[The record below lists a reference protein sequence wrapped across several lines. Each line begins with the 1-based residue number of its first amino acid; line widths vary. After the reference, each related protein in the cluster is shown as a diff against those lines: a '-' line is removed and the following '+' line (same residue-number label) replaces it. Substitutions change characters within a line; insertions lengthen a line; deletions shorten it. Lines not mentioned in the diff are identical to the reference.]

1 MNSTPDNESLGFIL
15 LVVAMPFIAA
25 FHTSLGAPWM
35 ISGVSTIVVC
45 FLITA
50 YVRRDLIE
58 ENLDVLSDGNITAIS
73 EQEKTQEH
81 VEKRP
86 EPSSLEV

>member
-15 LVVAMPFIAA
+15 LVAAMPFIAA

-45 FLITA
+45 LFITA
-50 YVRRDLIE
+50 YVRRDLIK
-58 ENLDVLSDGNITAIS
+58 ENFDEIPTETAPDP
-73 EQEKTQEH
+73 QEH
-81 VEKRP
+81 SQVIPETAVEHQHQA
-86 EPSSLEV
+86 